1 MRRALCI
8 AAVLVAAADAGD
20 PPKPRVTRA
29 ELAAVETSFDQ
40 RIARLSVADDPMEVL
55 GSTRGVYLEGYGAV
69 FTTEVNLVITPPI
82 TPFRMK
88 ITKEEVARVHQRK
101 LERLPA
107 LKRAMRAML
116 VSSAASLD
124 DVPANEQ
131 VVVGVTLFF
140 LNWEDRTGLPSQI
153 VMQAPRR
160 PLLEYNLGTST
171 SEALEAAIR
180 EQVF

>member
-8 AAVLVAAADAGD
+8 AAVLVAAAAAGD

-101 LERLPA
+101 LERLPT

>member
-8 AAVLVAAADAGD
+8 AAVLVAAAAASG
-20 PPKPRVTRA
+20 PAKPRVTRA
-29 ELAAVETSFDQ
+29 SLAAMETSFDQ
-40 RIARLSVADDPMEVL
+40 RIARLNVADPMEVL
-55 GSTRGVYLEGYGAV
+55 GSTRRVYLEGYGVV
-69 FTTEVNLVITPPI
+69 FTTEVNLVVTPPI

-101 LERLPA
+101 VERLPM
-107 LKRAMRAML
+107 LKRAMLEML
-116 VSSAASLD
+116 VGSGASLD

-140 LNWEDRTGLPSQI
+140 LNWEDRTGVPGQM
-153 VMQAPRR
+153 VMQAQRQA
-160 PLLEYNLGTST
+160 LLDYKAGRIKDD
-171 SEALEAAIR
+171 ALQTAIR